1 MAETTEN
8 NLSELSGTVEKITYR
23 NDVNCYTVAE
33 IRAGKERVT
42 VVGTLPYLSEGDAAV
57 FFRYLYG
64 TPDIRQSV
72 QSGKL

>member
-57 FFRYLYG
+57 FFG
-64 TPDIRQSV
+64 TYTVHPT
-72 QSGKL
+72 